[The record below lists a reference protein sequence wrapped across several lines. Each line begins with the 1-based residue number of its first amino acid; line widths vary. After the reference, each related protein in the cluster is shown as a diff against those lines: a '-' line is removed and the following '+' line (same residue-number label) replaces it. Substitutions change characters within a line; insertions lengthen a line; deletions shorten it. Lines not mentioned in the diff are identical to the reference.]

1 MGSTPIRY
9 ALSIFNA
16 STLCMHKSSCPTT
29 LSQGRVNTHQ
39 VRFMK
44 EQGFSAQGRD
54 EHIILHQT
62 KGDLL
67 EGEHGRLK
75 GDAVLT

>member
-1 MGSTPIRY
+1 
-9 ALSIFNA
+9 
-16 STLCMHKSSCPTT
+16 
-29 LSQGRVNTHQ
+29 
-39 VRFMK
+39 MK